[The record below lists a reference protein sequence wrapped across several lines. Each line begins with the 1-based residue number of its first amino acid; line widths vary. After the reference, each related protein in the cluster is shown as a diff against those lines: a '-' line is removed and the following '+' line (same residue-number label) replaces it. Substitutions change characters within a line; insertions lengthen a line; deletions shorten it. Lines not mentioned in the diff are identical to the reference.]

1 MRNTDSKITE
11 TFANNEYIS
20 LNTEQEPKFYNE
32 KLQENERVFTY
43 ERYFEE
49 VHPPVE
55 IPLGKI
61 DFPYNEQCLDMPIRL
76 AGESEYKLPT
86 QWKSLQKTLEQ
97 LISVEHSHN
106 PSWKDYYTYI
116 TVDNRPVKVG
126 EQQRHG
132 GLHVDGFQGTRINPK
147 TKITRN
153 YVATTNGGTQFWNQP
168 FVVAD
173 PAEFNVFKGFDLQ
186 IDGNPFVAKP
196 NTFYFM
202 DAYTVHE
209 SGFAEFD
216 GDRIFIR
223 LTYDLKKFDRLGNT
237 HNPNLDYDW
246 EMVERTTQQTVRN
259 PKLTDIIAS
268 PYFPTLKNN
277 N

>member
-1 MRNTDSKITE
+1 MRNTDTEIVESFANDEYIILQPNDSSFHKDKITE
-11 TFANNEYIS
+11 D
-20 LNTEQEPKFYNE
+20 
-32 KLQENERVFTY
+32 ERVFSY

-49 VHPPVE
+49 IHSPVE
-55 IPLGKI
+55 IELGELS
-61 DFPYNEQCLDMPIRL
+61 FPYNERCLDMPIRL
-76 AGESEYKLPT
+76 NGEKEYKLPT
-86 QWKSLQKTLEQ
+86 KWKSLQNILEQ
-97 LISVEHSHN
+97 LIAVEHSHN
-106 PSWKDYYTYI
+106 PHWNDYYTYI
-116 TVDNRPVKVG
+116 TVDNKPVKTG

-173 PAEFNVFKGFDLQ
+173 PEKFNVFEGFDLQ
-186 IDGNPFVAKP
+186 VDGNPFIAKP
-196 NTFYFM
+196 DTFYFM

-237 HNPNLDYDW
+237 YNPNLDYKWD
-246 EMVERTTQQTVRN
+246 MLKRNAQNQVETPR
-259 PKLTDIIAS
+259 LTDIIAS
-268 PYFPTLKNN
+268 PYFPTLNKNT
-277 N
+277 